1 MNNLK
6 TTVDDLD
13 IGKLKSVP
21 VDLKK
26 LHDIKDNENVKNTK
40 LNTLKTK
47 VNNWD
52 KKIFDI
58 TTLIYINQYSTDKQ
72 NLEIKDGDQK
82 IPDTSGLVTT
92 TVLNIKI
99 REVENRI
106 PDTSSLVTATVLNEK
121 ISEVE
126 SKIPDHAKYITTQEL
141 NLKTAES
148 IAARLKQANL
158 VSKTVFDN
166 KLISFNRKNYLK

>member
-1 MNNLK
+1 M
-6 TTVDDLD
+6 
-13 IGKLKSVP
+13 
-21 VDLKK
+21 
-26 LHDIKDNENVKNTK
+26 
-40 LNTLKTK
+40 
-47 VNNWD
+47 
-52 KKIFDI
+52 
-58 TTLIYINQYSTDKQ
+58 
-72 NLEIKDGDQK
+72 
-82 IPDTSGLVTT
+82 TT

-126 SKIPDHAKYITTQEL
+126 SKIPDRAKYITTQEL
-141 NLKTAES
+141 NLKTSES